1 MENTELLEL
10 TRHLIDLKLEKKTY
24 NKEINESIK
33 ETELLIKGLVKEKG
47 E

>member
-1 MENTELLEL
+1 MENNELMEL
-10 TRHLIDLKLEKKTY
+10 TRHLIDLKLEKKEF
-24 NKEINESIK
+24 NKSQNESIK

>member
-10 TRHLIDLKLEKKTY
+10 TRHLIDLKLEKK
-24 NKEINESIK
+24 NFCKDMNESIK
-33 ETELLIKGLVKEKG
+33 ETESAIKKLVKEKG

>member
-1 MENTELLEL
+1 MENTELVEL
-10 TRHLIDLKLEKKTY
+10 TRELLDLKSAKKNA
-24 NKEINESIK
+24 NKEWNEQIK

>member
-1 MENTELLEL
+1 MENNELVEL
-10 TRHLIDLKLEKKTY
+10 TRRLFDLKLSKKEW
-24 NKEINESIK
+24 NKEQNKSIK